1 MWTLIALILTMFSV
15 YAVSGFLVFYF
26 GSNPTEQEL
35 GRREAI
41 TCALVLGLTATVT
54 SFLGLTGLLLT
65 FFLVV
70 SVLVKLYDCGLANS
84 FLMTAGAL
92 LLPGLF
98 FLGLHAIM
106 GG

>member
-26 GSNPTEQEL
+26 GSKPTEREL
-35 GRREAI
+35 ERREAI
-41 TCALVLGLTATVT
+41 MCALVLGVTATVA

-70 SVLVKLYDCGLANS
+70 SVLVKLYDCGVANS
-84 FLMTAGAL
+84 ILMTAGSL
-92 LLPGLF
+92 LLPVLF
-98 FLGLHAIM
+98 FLALRSCVAG
-106 GG
+106 

>member
-1 MWTLIALILTMFSV
+1 MWTLLALVLTMFSV

-26 GSNPTEQEL
+26 GSKPTEREL
-35 GRREAI
+35 ERREAI
-41 TCALVLGLTATVT
+41 MCALVLGITATVT

-70 SVLVKLYDCGLANS
+70 SVLVKLYDCELANS
-84 FLMTAGAL
+84 FLMTAGGL
-92 LLPGLF
+92 LLPALF
-98 FLGLHAIM
+98 FLGLHAIV